1 MQIQQ
6 RFNFNIDLT
15 SNALIAN
22 FFLPAGIDTKV
33 GKTNHPIS
41 PDCDKIMDLR
51 GRFGFDDGY
60 KTSGACRDG
69 DQSR

>member
-1 MQIQQ
+1 M
-6 RFNFNIDLT
+6 
-15 SNALIAN
+15 
-22 FFLPAGIDTKV
+22 
-33 GKTNHPIS
+33 
-41 PDCDKIMDLR
+41 KITR